1 MAEIVK
7 RNLWKKGRAAIC
19 AGMSAVLLLTGCGG
33 LSLSPTEQKETTQIN
48 SNNQTKKES
57 SYSKEFQDLTDEIF
71 REELKDNTINLHYTL
86 AYPENYGI
94 ENYEITLGDYTI
106 ESYQEAYSELKD
118 LQKKLDAIK
127 PTQLEGEKLLTYKIL
142 KDYVKTELSIEDL
155 SLYGEVLSPTL
166 GLQAQLPIL
175 LAEYTFR
182 TERDVKDYLE
192 ILGKMDE
199 TYTQIIER
207 ERLKSENG
215 LFMSD
220 RTADDVILQCQQ
232 FIEKPEENYLIST
245 FEERLERLEGLSKEQ
260 KENYKTKNLELV
272 KTDVVNAYQILIDG
286 LEELKGTGVNEAG
299 LFYYPEGIRYYEY
312 LVRTETGSADTV
324 RRLQRRTVYFLSD
337 VLTEMASVMEEY
349 PDALENYEEYSMFD
363 GTPEEMLA
371 QLSEEILKDYPN
383 PPDTVYTIKYVDDSL
398 KEHLSPA
405 FYLTPPIDDAL
416 ENVIYINPL
425 YMDGSLYTTL
435 SHEGFPGHL
444 YQTTYTNEAGLSLVR
459 NLLGYSGYTEGW
471 ATYVEYDTYRRVAE
485 NNQPLAKLS
494 MLENQFSLALCAYI
508 DMGVNYE
515 GWTKQDVQE
524 YLEGLGIGDEETAD
538 SVFYTV
544 IQEPAN
550 YLSYFIGYLEFLK
563 LRDQAQETLGDQ
575 FSIKEF
581 HNFILTVGPAPFD
594 LIEEEMENWMK

>member
-1 MAEIVK
+1 MRKIAK
-7 RNLWKKGRAAIC
+7 RDLWKKSRAVLC

-33 LSLSPTEQKETTQIN
+33 LSFSPSEQKETTQVN
-48 SNNQTKKES
+48 ADNQSKQES
-57 SYSKEFQDLTDEIF
+57 AYSKKFQELTEEIF
-71 REELKDNTINLHYTL
+71 REELKDNTLNLHYTL
-86 AYPENYGI
+86 AYPEDYGI
-94 ENYEITLGDYTI
+94 DDYEITLGDYSM
-106 ESYQEAYSELKD
+106 ESYEEAYSELKD
-118 LQKKLDAIK
+118 LKEELEAIN
-127 PTQLEGEKLLTYKIL
+127 PSQLEGEERLTYKIL
-142 KDYVKTELSIEDL
+142 KDYVEAELSAEDFT
-155 SLYGEVLSPTL
+155 LYGEVLSPTL
-166 GLQAQLPIL
+166 GVQAQLPIL

-182 TERDVKDYLE
+182 NERDVKDYLGL
-192 ILGKMDE
+192 LGKMEE
-199 TYTQIIER
+199 TYAQIIER
-207 ERLKSENG
+207 EHLKSENG

-232 FIEKPEENYLIST
+232 FIENPEENYLIST
-245 FEERLERLEGLSKEQ
+245 FNERLERVEGLSEAQ
-260 KENYKTKNLELV
+260 KESYRTKNLELIQ
-272 KTDVVNAYQILIDG
+272 TDVIHAYQVLIDG

-312 LVRTETGSADTV
+312 LVRTETGSANTV
-324 RRLQRRTVYFLSD
+324 RRLQRSTIYFMSN
-337 VLTEMASVMEEY
+337 VLTEMAATMEEY
-349 PDALENYEEYSMFD
+349 PNLLEEYEEYSMFD

-371 QLSEEILKDYPN
+371 QLSEEILEDYPN
-383 PPDTVYTIKYVDDSL
+383 PPDTIYTVKYVDDSL

-485 NNQPLAKLS
+485 NDQPLAKIS
-494 MLENQFSLALCAYI
+494 MLESQFSLALCAFI

-515 GWTKQDVQE
+515 GWTKKDVQE
-524 YLEGLGIGDEETAD
+524 YLEEIGLGGADTAD

-544 IQEPAN
+544 VQEPAN

-563 LRDQAQETLGDQ
+563 LRDQAQETLGDR

-581 HNFILTVGPAPFD
+581 HDFILTVGPAPFD